1 MVKVGTSVTQAVGR
15 LRATARREGA
25 GDSGLAALTEL
36 SFVNAAG
43 DALVTVTLAGSLFFS
58 VSPGQARDKVALY
71 LLITMVPF
79 ALLAPVIGPLLDRFA
94 YGRRVALA
102 IVCLARGMLA
112 WQLAGSIHDTLAVY
126 PLALGLLV
134 LSRAFGVA
142 RSAVIPRISP
152 PDMTLVRVNSRL
164 SLVTVVSGAIVA
176 PLGFGLAKIP
186 FVGYPWVLRLCALV
200 YMAGI
205 LLAFN
210 LPKHV
215 DSASGERRVRELVAE
230 TVAEGQGRGET
241 RSTLRARIARAL
253 GAIPVAL
260 RAAGVLRAA
269 VGFLTF
275 YLAFLLKE
283 KGGTNGWL
291 AGLAVAAGLGSGLGV
306 FIGGRMGKRRPEALL
321 MLSLLVSAGAC
332 VGAAVD
338 YTRLTSLLAALLV
351 TMAGSTGKL
360 GLDAI
365 IQRDIPED
373 TRNSAFARSETVL
386 QLAWVGGG
394 AFGLIEMPGA
404 VGFAGASAVLIA
416 TVYLQG
422 RAFRRLRAE
431 RRASGA
437 AQPTQPAQPTRP
449 AWEPRAPAGPSGTM
463 PVGMAPAG
471 SAPAASVPATGTDD
485 LAAPGPSYPAG
496 AYPAGS
502 WATTSFATYQPNP
515 IGETPT
521 VPRPPPVLPPPM
533 PASGPYVDPDATTT
547 PKRRRWGRSDNSD
560 NSTLAADIPL
570 GPTVP
575 ASRRRRG
582 RARD

>member
-1 MVKVGTSVTQAVGR
+1 MVNVGAIVTRGVGR
-15 LRATARREGA
+15 LRESARREGA
-25 GDSGLAALTEL
+25 GDSGLAELTEL
-36 SFVNAAG
+36 TFVNAAG
-43 DALVTVTLAGSLFFS
+43 DALVTVALAGSLFFS

-94 YGRRVALA
+94 YGRRIALA
-102 IVCLARGMLA
+102 VVCLGRGMLA
-112 WQLAGSIHDTLAVY
+112 WQLAGSLHDSLAVY

-142 RSAVIPRISP
+142 RSAVIPRITP

-176 PLGFGLAKIP
+176 PLGLGLAKIP
-186 FVGYPWVLRLCALV
+186 LVGYPWVLRLCAV
-200 YMAGI
+200 IYMAGV

-215 DSASGERRVRELVAE
+215 DSAVGERRVRELVAAV
-230 TVAEGQGRGET
+230 VAEDPGES
-241 RSTLRARIARAL
+241 RPALLARLSRVL

-275 YLAFLLKE
+275 YLAFLLRE
-283 KGGTNGWL
+283 KGGTNLWL
-291 AGLAVAAGLGSGLGV
+291 GGLAIAAGLGSGLGV
-306 FIGGRMGKRRPEALL
+306 FIGGRLGRRRPEALL

-332 VGAAVD
+332 VGAAID

-365 IQRDIPED
+365 IQRDIAED

-386 QLAWVGGG
+386 QLAWVAGG
-394 AFGLIEMPGA
+394 AFGLIEMPGTL
-404 VGFAGASAVLIA
+404 GFAGASAVLVV
-416 TVYLQG
+416 TVFLQA
-422 RAFRRLRAE
+422 RAFRRVRRE
-431 RRASGA
+431 RRLAGGPAVATGPASPTVATGA
-437 AQPTQPAQPTRP
+437 
-449 AWEPRAPAGPSGTM
+449 
-463 PVGMAPAG
+463 AG
-471 SAPAASVPATGTDD
+471 SAGDAPATV
-485 LAAPGPSYPAG
+485 AFPAG
-496 AYPAGS
+496 AAGAAGAAAS
-502 WATTSFATYQPNP
+502 GIVATDRGAAEVGTDVADARTGTYAPGAFGLPYAATYMPSSA
-515 IGETPT
+515 GDTPT

-533 PASGPYVDPDATTT
+533 PATGPYTDPDASTR
-547 PKRRRWGRSDNSD
+547 KRRW
-560 NSTLAADIPL
+560 
-570 GPTVP
+570 
-575 ASRRRRG
+575 RG
-582 RARD
+582 RADRSGPPDPAVEPTIPEGRRWWDSR